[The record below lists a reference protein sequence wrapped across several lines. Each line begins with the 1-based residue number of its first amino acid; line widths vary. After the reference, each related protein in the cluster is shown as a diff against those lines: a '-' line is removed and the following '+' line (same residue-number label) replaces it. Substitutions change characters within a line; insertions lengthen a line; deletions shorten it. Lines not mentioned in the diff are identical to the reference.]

1 MAWTTG
7 KQSHKAKNF
16 AKNLKKKRKVTMDE
30 AALGLSLKE
39 RPATS
44 IEELRRQGLMLA
56 GRGIGQYTRVKPA
69 VPSPSVRSSNP
80 TPESSRHVRRRTPSR
95 KR

>member
-1 MAWTTG
+1 MAWSTG
-7 KQSHKAKNF
+7 RQLHKGKNL
-16 AKNLKKKRKVTMDE
+16 AKNLKKKRKVSTDD

-44 IEELRRQGLMLA
+44 IEELRRQGLALA
-56 GRGIGQYTRVKPA
+56 GRGIGQYPRLKPA
-69 VPSPSVRSSNP
+69 IKSSPVSPPKPSPE
-80 TPESSRHVRRRTPSR
+80 TSRHARRRTPAR